1 MVPDP
6 SLSNLSK
13 ASRHYHR
20 TRGIHSEYGAHGM
33 GWSRQEK
40 VRKAGCEALRASAA
54 AAQQGMGSKNTL
66 SISSCVSIAATSPKQ
81 AHACADVGGQRW
93 LHKRTLAL
101 SKMH

>member
-20 TRGIHSEYGAHGM
+20 TRGINRDYGADGM

-40 VRKAGCEALRASAA
+40 VRKAGCTALRAGAA

-81 AHACADVGGQRW
+81 AHA
-93 LHKRTLAL
+93 
-101 SKMH
+101 